1 MNVFKV
7 IGVVTTVGV
16 ATTVGFAST
25 VIITAYVT
33 VKLTKAFDDFVE
45 GTLLNTKTSSNGSIP
60 TDIKDDILPFNV
72 VSTEMKSAPSLSES
86 KEDK

>member
-33 VKLTKAFDDFVE
+33 VKLTKAFDEFLD
-45 GTLLNTKTSSNGSIP
+45 GALSTNKTTSNGSIP
-60 TDIKDDILPFNV
+60 TNIEDDILPFNV
-72 VSTEMKSAPSLSES
+72 STEIKTASILSES